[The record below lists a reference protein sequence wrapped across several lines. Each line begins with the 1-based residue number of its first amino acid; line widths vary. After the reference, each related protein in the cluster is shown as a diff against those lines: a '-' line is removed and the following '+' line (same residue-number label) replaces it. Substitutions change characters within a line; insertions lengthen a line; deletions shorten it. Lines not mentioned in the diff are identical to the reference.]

1 MKVERQNAVF
11 KFCLD
16 VIGVNVTKATVD
28 KHGSDAY
35 YYYYSNSGYYS
46 KDMTAQTK
54 EAGKSQSSA
63 AGSASKKGFKSRR
76 K

>member
-1 MKVERQNAVF
+1 MGEGVT
-11 KFCLD
+11 
-16 VIGVNVTKATVD
+16 VNVVRAGEGGGDETKAMVD